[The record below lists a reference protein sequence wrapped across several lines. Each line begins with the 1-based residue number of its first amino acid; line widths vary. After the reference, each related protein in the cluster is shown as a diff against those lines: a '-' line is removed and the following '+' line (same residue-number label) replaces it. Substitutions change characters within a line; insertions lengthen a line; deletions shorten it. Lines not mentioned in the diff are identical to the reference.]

1 MSRKRGEKKQEDAG
15 QKRERE
21 GQGIRDEERMEECR
35 TSVLLDHEFLPFR
48 TMTHIDKWLLLN
60 VLFVFKTVARK
71 GVELFSEENDLK
83 IWRNKGKEEV
93 WKVI

>member
-1 MSRKRGEKKQEDAG
+1 MQGRREKGKGEGLELKKGWRNVGHQYL
-15 QKRERE
+15 
-21 GQGIRDEERMEECR
+21 
-35 TSVLLDHEFLPFR
+35 LLDHEFLPFR

-71 GVELFSEENDLK
+71 GVELFGEENDLK